1 MPGDRR
7 LELERESICQ
17 SFYVKFICIIIPVHG
32 RALQTC
38 KTGLDRTCNSIIC
51 IGNRKSLLN
60 AKKILSILMSSVT
73 FLCQAVKPSL
83 KLQHVAQ
90 QGSEVQQGSGPRV
103 QSSGSGVKEAQ

>member
-1 MPGDRR
+1 
-7 LELERESICQ
+7 
-17 SFYVKFICIIIPVHG
+17 
-32 RALQTC
+32 
-38 KTGLDRTCNSIIC
+38 
-51 IGNRKSLLN
+51 
-60 AKKILSILMSSVT
+60 MSSVT